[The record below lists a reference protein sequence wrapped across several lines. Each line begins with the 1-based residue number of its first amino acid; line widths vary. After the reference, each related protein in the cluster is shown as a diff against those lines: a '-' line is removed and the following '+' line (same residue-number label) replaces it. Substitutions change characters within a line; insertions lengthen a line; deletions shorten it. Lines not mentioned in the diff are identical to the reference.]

1 MFNSVIMN
9 DEPFK
14 LREVF
19 SRDMAGTHEIL
30 YISDRLVNRFLPE
43 LYDHFENEQVNT
55 SMFTTQWL

>member
-1 MFNSVIMN
+1 MN

-14 LREVF
+14 LREIF

-30 YISDRLVNRFLPE
+30 YIADKLVNCFLPE
-43 LYDHFENEQVNT
+43 LYEHFENEQVNT